1 MFLWLGGLRT
11 PNRVACHAAF
21 AYGLARRRLRPPARW
36 RFALQV

>member
-11 PNRVACHAAF
+11 PNRVTCHAAL
-21 AYGLARRRLRPPARW
+21 ASGLARRRLRPPARW